1 MILSRQDKKRRRP
14 EVRSMNTIYEQR
26 SERLFIGGMTDYTV
40 VTHVHALAEVI
51 VVTRG
56 EILITIDEVQYR
68 LTPGDAAVV
77 FPLVPHSFDQLSAD
91 SKGVTGI
98 FPPDII
104 PEYAGTFHGLQPESP
119 LLPAEKTGNELRDAV
134 ARLVDLKMEENLP
147 MCVAYLHVMMAG
159 ILHSLAYRPVYDYSE
174 RELGPRIISY
184 ISDHAFEEI
193 TLENASRAL
202 GISASHLS
210 HFFSERLHTNF
221 RRFINAI
228 RIEKARLLMRD
239 PNLTLTEICDA
250 CGYTNMRTFRRAFQ
264 QELGCLPSDHLNNL
278 RNRVTGE

>member
-1 MILSRQDKKRRRP
+1 
-14 EVRSMNTIYEQR
+14 MNAVYEQR
-26 SERLFIGGMTDYTV
+26 PEKLFIGEMTDYPV
-40 VTHVHALAEVI
+40 PTHVHAVAELVI
-51 VVTRG
+51 QTRG
-56 EILITIDEVQYR
+56 TSLITIDETQYR
-68 LTPGDAAVV
+68 LSPGDAAVI
-77 FPLVPHSFDQLSAD
+77 FPLVTHSFDELSGD
-91 SKGVTGI
+91 SRGLTAI

-104 PEYAGTFHGLQPESP
+104 PEYAGTFHGLQPEKP
-119 LLPAEKTGNELRDAV
+119 LLPASRSCLDLRLAVDRLGNLNMD
-134 ARLVDLKMEENLP
+134 DNLP
-147 MCVAYLHVMMAG
+147 MCVAYLHVLLAG
-159 ILHSLAYRPVYDYSE
+159 VLHSLTYRPVYDYSE
-174 RELGPRIISY
+174 RGLGHRIISY

-193 TLENASRAL
+193 TLDSASHAL

-264 QELGCLPSDHLNNL
+264 QELGCLPSDHINTL
-278 RNRVTGE
+278 RSRITGEEMIRNS